1 MNAIIKQAAIVETKS
16 IMSKAIKRFAQA
28 LDSRVVE
35 NQLTI
40 RLSEDGNVIFHRCF
54 LYKEV
59 EELTFTEVLGVK
71 VDIRGR
77 EGLAK
82 PFMQK
87 SILRLAEEEGIEN
100 YADIAIYC
108 FTIDDK
114 AKKVLMYVY
123 NANQK
128 LKQITWDY
136 LFRE

>member
-16 IMSKAIKRFAQA
+16 IMSKAIKRFAQE
-28 LDSRVVE
+28 LGSRVVE

-40 RLSEDGNVIFHRCF
+40 RLSEEGNVVFHRCF
-54 LYKEV
+54 LYKPV

-77 EGLAK
+77 EGLAA

-100 YADIAIYC
+100 FTDISIYC

-114 AKKVLMYVY
+114 AKQVLMYAY
-123 NANQK
+123 NGQQK
-128 LKQITWDY
+128 MKQITWDY
-136 LFRE
+136 LFDE

>member
-1 MNAIIKQAAIVETKS
+1 MNALIKQAAIVETKN
-16 IMSKAIKRFAQA
+16 IMSKAIKRFSQE
-28 LDSRVVE
+28 LGSRVPE

-54 LYKEV
+54 IYKEV
-59 EELTFTEVLGVK
+59 EKLTFNEVLGVK

-77 EGLAK
+77 EGLAA

-87 SILRLAEEEGIEN
+87 SILRLAEEEGVEN
-100 YADIAIYC
+100 VADIKIYC

-114 AKKVLMYVY
+114 AKKVLMYAY
-123 NANQK
+123 KGNEK

-136 LFRE
+136 LFDD

>member
-1 MNAIIKQAAIVETKS
+1 MNALIKQAAIAETKN
-16 IMSKAIKRFAQA
+16 IMSKAIKRFAQE
-28 LDSRVVE
+28 LGSRIPE

-40 RLSEDGNVIFHRCF
+40 RLSEEGDVEFNRCF

-59 EELTFTEVLGVK
+59 EKLTFNQVLGVK

-77 EGLAK
+77 EGLAA

-100 YADIAIYC
+100 VENIAIYC
-108 FTIDDK
+108 FTIDEK
-114 AKKVLMYVY
+114 AKKVLMYAY
-123 NANQK
+123 NGSEK

-136 LFRE
+136 LFDE